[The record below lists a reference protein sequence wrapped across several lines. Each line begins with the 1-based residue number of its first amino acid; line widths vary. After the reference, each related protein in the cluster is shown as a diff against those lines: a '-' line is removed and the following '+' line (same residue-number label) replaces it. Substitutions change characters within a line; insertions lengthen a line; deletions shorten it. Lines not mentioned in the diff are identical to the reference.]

1 MVWENAIQW
10 EYFHVGPVRFILPCM
25 QSLVLILLLA
35 FGASAADVT
44 TSVRTTFVEPW
55 IAAARTENPAQLA
68 RFLHPKVRA
77 CINDQTRD
85 FFDFA
90 MSNLKELTPQYHI
103 TKLAPWND
111 EGPLFGMPADAFS
124 YPVQPAYEVNLSA
137 LNSDTVFVL
146 YLAKVGAAWFM
157 VAPCPNE
164 KGMAVYRDMIAV
176 KKARDERIA
185 SLAAELKD
193 DPLRPEY
200 RELIKG
206 GRIVDAAEKYQ
217 KTKGLESVFIAIDV
231 LKTIDK

>member
-1 MVWENAIQW
+1 M
-10 EYFHVGPVRFILPCM
+10 RR
-25 QSLVLILLLA
+25 LVLTLLVA
-35 FGASAADVT
+35 INAPAADVT
-44 TSVRTTFVEPW
+44 AAVRTTFVEPW
-55 IAAARTENPAQLA
+55 IAAARKENPAQLV

-85 FFDFA
+85 FFDFDL
-90 MSNLKELTPQYHI
+90 SNLKEVTPQHHI

-111 EGPLFGMPADAFS
+111 PGGPLFGLPADAFS
-124 YPVQPAYEVNLSA
+124 YPVQPTYEMNLSA

-146 YLAKVGAAWFM
+146 YLAKVGDAWFM

-185 SLAAELKD
+185 RLAAELKD

-206 GRIVDAAEKYQ
+206 GQIVDAAEKYQ
-217 KTKGLESVFIAIDV
+217 KTKGLENVFIAIDV
-231 LKTIDK
+231 LKTIDQ